1 MALQL
6 VGTGAETKGESMV
19 AIAGRHSVT
28 CMQGGGKNGAEAT
41 PAPSKD
47 SGDRDSPHPHTH
59 KGMGEKARYPF
70 NCAVRNR
77 L

>member
-6 VGTGAETKGESMV
+6 VGTGAETKGGGMV

-28 CMQGGGKNGAEAT
+28 CTQVGGKNGAEAT

-47 SGDRDSPHPHTH
+47 SGDRDPPTHTQGNGREG
-59 KGMGEKARYPF
+59 KILTPST
-70 NCAVRNR
+70 V
-77 L
+77 